1 MEIDFLDELLKEAEE
16 KEEEQTEAYYDLLLM
31 GIGSFRLRSNI
42 ISTRLRKSAR

>member
-31 GIGSFRLRSNI
+31 GI
-42 ISTRLRKSAR
+42 RKLQSQIEYDFHQAE